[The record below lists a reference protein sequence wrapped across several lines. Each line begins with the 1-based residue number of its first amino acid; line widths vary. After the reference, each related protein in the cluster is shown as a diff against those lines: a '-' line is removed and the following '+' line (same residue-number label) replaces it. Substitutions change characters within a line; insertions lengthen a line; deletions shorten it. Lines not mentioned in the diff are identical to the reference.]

1 MSVIKYR
8 KSNRNPPVY
17 STMTSGEDMHI
28 CLILFFNSYL
38 LAKSLS
44 KDIVT
49 LTCTILSVQYQ
60 THVRYTES
68 HITFPHSV
76 CTWIYAVRHSPPF
89 YLLLVYICIHD
100 QDFGGQRQWKERMGA
115 EGGGHYSHLQWEGE
129 CTPQSAIFQTLQQC
143 CSGEPPVHLDPIK

>member
-76 CTWIYAVRHSPPF
+76 CTWIYAVRHSLPF
-89 YLLLVYICIHD
+89 YLRLVFVYMIKIFED
-100 QDFGGQRQWKERMGA
+100 RDNGKREWGQKGGDITHIYNGRGN
-115 EGGGHYSHLQWEGE
+115 
-129 CTPQSAIFQTLQQC
+129 
-143 CSGEPPVHLDPIK
+143 VHLSLPFSKHFNSAVLVSLQYT